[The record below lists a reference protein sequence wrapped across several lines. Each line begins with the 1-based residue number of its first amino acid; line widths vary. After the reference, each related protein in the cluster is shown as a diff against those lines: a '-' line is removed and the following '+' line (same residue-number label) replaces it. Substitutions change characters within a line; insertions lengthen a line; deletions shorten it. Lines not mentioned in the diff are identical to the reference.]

1 MPRSEDVLS
10 IFLASPSDVTEER
23 SRAADVV
30 FEWNRAWSRNLGL
43 RLELLRWE
51 DDAYPDAG
59 EDAQDVINHQ
69 IPNDWDLFVGVMW
82 ARFGTPTSRAGSGT
96 EEEFDRAL
104 DRYRSKPTSVGL
116 LFYFKDAPIAPSKID
131 IAQFQRV
138 QSFQG
143 SVRNSGVL
151 TWDFSDAEQFEKL
164 LSLHITKHVQEWK
177 KAQANIA
184 DMPKEAAMN
193 LIDGD
198 TSALQAAAA
207 SEATA
212 EDDSGYLDLLERLT
226 ELSAD
231 MSQILTRLTEAQQS
245 LTENS
250 IRGREELDQ
259 LQSNPENF
267 SPKKVRASIAR
278 VADEMLKFTGT
289 VKTEIPNM
297 RSTFDSVVSTLVK
310 LVTITSEL
318 YPDQLDSAKVA
329 TQSLRENVIAARQ
342 TTEGLKDSTERLP
355 RMTKE
360 LNLAKRRQVAALAAL
375 VSEYEN
381 GERLLAESLAV
392 IDDLTRK

>member
-1 MPRSEDVLS
+1 RSGTLS
-10 IFLASPSDVTEER
+10 IVYLSLS
-23 SRAADVV
+23 
-30 FEWNRAWSRNLGL
+30 GL
-43 RLELLRWE
+43 CTYTTRR
-51 DDAYPDAG
+51 DAT
-59 EDAQDVINHQ
+59 
-69 IPNDWDLFVGVMW
+69 NDWDLFVGIMW

-96 EEEFDRAL
+96 EEEFGRAI
-104 DRYRSKPTSVGL
+104 DRYRSKPASVGL

-131 IAQFQRV
+131 IAQLQRV
-138 QSFQG
+138 QDFQRT
-143 SVRNSGVL
+143 VRNSGVL
-151 TWDFSDAEQFEKL
+151 TWEFSDAEQFEKL

-177 KAQANIA
+177 KAHANIA
-184 DMPKEAAMN
+184 MSQEAAIK

-198 TSALQAAAA
+198 ASVLQTALASETTA
-207 SEATA
+207 SEAIA
-212 EDDSGYLDLLERLT
+212 EDDSGYLDLLEKLS

-259 LQSNPENF
+259 LQANPANF
-267 SPKKVRASIAR
+267 SPKKARASIAR

-297 RSTFDSVVSTLVK
+297 RSTFDSVVSTLIK

-375 VSEYEN
+375 ISEYEN